1 MFKKVALYG
10 LAFGSLSASMVLIQ
24 YINGLILKPGT
35 FVSAIPILANILLPA
50 FGVFML
56 IRALSRLKTDKP
68 INMGKALFGA
78 LIMCVIVAF
87 CNIAAYQ
94 HIFYNK
100 KHIIVD
106 FKNFQNTLI
115 TKSYN
120 SDTTLSAADRDEKI
134 KTAVAA
140 VEENMSVS
148 SFGRMELMMCL
159 STGMVVALLTFLRS
173 NKAPE

>member
-24 YINGLILKPGT
+24 YINGLYRKPGT
-35 FVSAIPILANILLPA
+35 FVSAVPILANILLPA

-100 KHIIVD
+100 KYIITD
-106 FKNFQNTLI
+106 FKQYQKILI
-115 TKSYN
+115 TKSFS
-120 SDTTLSAADRDEKI
+120 SDSTLTANQRDEKI
-134 KTAVAA
+134 QTAITA
-140 VEENMSVS
+140 VEENMSIG
-148 SFGRMELMMCL
+148 SFARMELMMCL